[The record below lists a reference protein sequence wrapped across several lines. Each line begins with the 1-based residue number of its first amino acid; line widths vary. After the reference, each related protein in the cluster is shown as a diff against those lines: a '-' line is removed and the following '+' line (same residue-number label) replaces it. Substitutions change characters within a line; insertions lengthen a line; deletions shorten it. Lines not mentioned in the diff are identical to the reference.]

1 MPDFPAVM
9 REWAFHTDFFLFSLE
24 SLFLIEIY
32 NRQVV
37 FKDQELFICNR
48 IQFIGFP
55 LKIPFSYI
63 GSSGILFV
71 YVMEQGL
78 VIYPIGM

>member
-1 MPDFPAVM
+1 MD
-9 REWAFHTDFFLFSLE
+9 H
-24 SLFLIEIY
+24 
-32 NRQVV
+32 
-37 FKDQELFICNR
+37 ELFICNR

>member
-1 MPDFPAVM
+1 MM

-37 FKDQELFICNR
+37 FMDQELFICNR

-63 GSSGILFV
+63 GSSKILFV

>member
-9 REWAFHTDFFLFSLE
+9 RERAFNTDFFLFSLE

-37 FKDQELFICNR
+37 FMDQELFVCNR